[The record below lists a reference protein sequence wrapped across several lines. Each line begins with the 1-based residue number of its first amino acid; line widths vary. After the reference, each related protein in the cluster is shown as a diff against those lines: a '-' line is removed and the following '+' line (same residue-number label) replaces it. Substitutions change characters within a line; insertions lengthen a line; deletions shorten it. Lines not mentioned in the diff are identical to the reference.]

1 MPLSPAQPDA
11 VARIYAQSLLEL
23 AEKQG
28 GAEHIELI
36 VGELGE
42 IVELARG
49 DAQFAEFLSS
59 RVLPAEKR
67 QASLRR
73 IFDGNAS
80 DLTVRF
86 LLVLNEKERLAHLP
100 AIVAALDEAVQ
111 ERFGRVEVD
120 VYTASPI
127 DPEGLATLRDR
138 LATML
143 KQDVVVHPYT
153 DRAMLGGVKLRIG
166 DQLIDGSL
174 SNRLRAIRDQL
185 ATHGQ
190 PAVRAAAS
198 RIVTD

>member
-11 VARIYAQSLLEL
+11 VARIYAQSLLQL
-23 AEKQG
+23 AEQQG
-28 GAEHIELI
+28 GAENIESI
-36 VGELGE
+36 VAELGE
-42 IVELARG
+42 IVEIARG
-49 DAQFAEFLSS
+49 DAKFAEFLAS
-59 RVLPAEKR
+59 RVLPTEQR
-67 QASLRR
+67 QASLKR
-73 IFDGNAS
+73 IFEGNAS
-80 DLTVRF
+80 DLTTRF
-86 LLVLNEKERLAHLP
+86 LLVLNAKERLAHLP

-127 DPEGLATLRDR
+127 DPEGLSTLRDR
-138 LATML
+138 LAATL
-143 KQDVVVHPYT
+143 KKEVVVHPYT

-174 SNRLRAIRDQL
+174 STRLRAIRDQL

-190 PAVRAAAS
+190 PAVRAAAG